1 MISLDLSFQDP
12 IFFVDYLVLKPL
24 DLSLEII
31 FLDRVRN
38 ILFFVLKLY
47 FSEVIELIVY
57 EIILAA
63 LFLFH
68 VFVILFELFT
78 DHLLFLFKLFI
89 VFRISLVFVWLE
101 LFFIN
106 FLAIQSYIFLSI
118 ISFLISKLI
127 DLLKLSI
134 ILIILACLLFEVLF
148 FILSFLYIHGI
159 LLLSLAPIIV
169 ILILLKSFFI
179 NNNLW

>member
-89 VFRISLVFVWLE
+89 VFRISLVFV
-101 LFFIN
+101 
-106 FLAIQSYIFLSI
+106 
-118 ISFLISKLI
+118 
-127 DLLKLSI
+127 
-134 ILIILACLLFEVLF
+134 
-148 FILSFLYIHGI
+148 
-159 LLLSLAPIIV
+159 
-169 ILILLKSFFI
+169 
-179 NNNLW
+179 